1 MVEHSN
7 IQEES
12 RTVVSFNIK
21 REMGLRFQA
30 RCQAQGTTP
39 TEVLTEFIEFYLE
52 ATPTS
57 PTATSAEKITS
68 LIEEYILTKI
78 DNYLQYQLNAKIS
91 AYVENYLNLR
101 FENYQGNSIV
111 TETDNREEGSDLS
124 LINSAISEELLLSEE
139 PAKSNLKSAKE
150 LAKILGVSAPY
161 ITTLNRIGELSGW
174 GWEDSGQRRGKT
186 ILYQP
191 VKSAP

>member
-7 IQEES
+7 IQKES

-21 REMGLRFQA
+21 RELGLRFQA
-30 RCQAQGTTP
+30 QCQAQGTTP
-39 TEVLTEFIEFYLE
+39 TEVLTEFIGFYLE

-57 PTATSAEKITS
+57 PTATPGENITS

-78 DNYLQYQLNAKIS
+78 EHYLQYQLNAKIS
-91 AYVENYLNLR
+91 GYVEHYLNLR
-101 FENYQGNSIV
+101 FQNLAENPITPGI
-111 TETDNREEGSDLS
+111 DNPVESSDLS
-124 LINSAISEELLLSEE
+124 LITLASSEELASSEDPVE
-139 PAKSNLKSAKE
+139 LNLKSAKE

-161 ITTLNRIGELSGW
+161 ITTLNRIGELSTW

-191 VKSAP
+191 IQSTS